1 MAIMMRGRVLLGLS
15 MVAGMVGGAL
25 AGFLLAGTPV
35 VAQEGAGP
43 ERKIVSAEEF
53 RLVDKAGAVRAL
65 LSFSADGEPYL
76 QFTDQKG
83 ADRIWLGIATESGLA
98 VRDVTMKT
106 RVLLSLGPDGDP
118 SLVLRNRQ
126 HKARLFTPE

>member
-1 MAIMMRGRVLLGLS
+1 MMRDRVMLGLS
-15 MVAGMVGGAL
+15 MAAGMVGGTL

-65 LSFSADGEPYL
+65 ISFSGAGDPYL
-76 QFTDQKG
+76 QLTDRKG
-83 ADRIWLGIATESGLA
+83 VDRVWLGVATETGLA
-98 VRDVTMKT
+98 VRDVTTKT

>member
-1 MAIMMRGRVLLGLS
+1 MIKAGNRVMLGLS
-15 MVAGMVGGAL
+15 MVAGMVGGTL
-25 AGFLLAGTPV
+25 AGFLLAGAPV
-35 VAQEGAGP
+35 VAQEGTGP
-43 ERKIVSAEEF
+43 ERRVVSAEEF
-53 RLVDKAGAVRAL
+53 RLVDKMGAVRAL
-65 LSFSADGEPYL
+65 ISFSADGDPYIQL
-76 QFTDQKG
+76 TDRKG
-83 ADRIWLGIATESGLA
+83 TDRIWLGVATETGLA